1 MDLDELKNKWQSV
14 SIRSDV
20 LKNDNRRMASKLAAG
35 RAANA
40 KDQLSTFYKRTAI
53 CGLCLP
59 ALAPMLVT
67 VLDLPVW
74 VSVLYALLGLV
85 MSLLNYNLARDID
98 KNDIMSQPVVTAI
111 SYTIRLRKRQR
122 RLKAIGMTLA
132 LMVLLSMVSQLVGL
146 DDDSIVWGMLIG
158 LVVSL
163 PIAYKRG
170 RKAMALSKQM
180 QNELRAC
187 LADEDTATG

>member
-122 RLKAIGMTLA
+122 RLKAI
-132 LMVLLSMVSQLVGL
+132 VGL